1 MKLELRGLTKK
12 FGDFTAV
19 DRVDLTMKNG
29 VYGLLGVNGAGKT
42 TLMRM
47 MCTLLKPT
55 DGSVLCNGKD
65 IFEMDSR
72 YRKLLGYLPQEFG
85 YYPEFTVKDYL
96 LYIASLKGIRS
107 SVAKKRVKELIE
119 KVGLSQAANKKMK
132 KLSGGMKRRA
142 GIAQAM
148 LNDPKILIL
157 DEPTAGLDPNER
169 IRFRNLI
176 SELSEERL
184 VLLSTHIVSDVEYIA
199 NEIWLMKDGAIVH
212 KGTAEE
218 LIASMPEKVWEC
230 YVERGM
236 VSSLM
241 NKYKISN
248 MKAEADGALLRIIS
262 REMPSADAQLVE
274 ASLEDVFLYYFGEKA
289 GEDDAAF

>member
-1 MKLELRGLTKK
+1 
-12 FGDFTAV
+12 
-19 DRVDLTMKNG
+19 
-29 VYGLLGVNGAGKT
+29 
-42 TLMRM
+42 M
-47 MCTLLKPT
+47 MCTLLRPT
-55 DGSVLCNGKD
+55 HGYVLCNGKD

-230 YVERGM
+230 YVERCM